1 MKTLR
6 LLLPIFLFFTFVNTL
21 HADVKLG
28 IIDANKIG
36 EESIAF
42 KNVIGKIKSKMEE
55 LDKNAMKI
63 QKEFARRYQALE
75 KQKNVLSADEY
86 NKKSNVLNTEAMKE
100 DKILYG
106 QRTNLEKAYKKAN
119 AALSEKV
126 KEIIEKISQKK
137 GITIVFDKSST
148 IYSNTSIDV
157 TEEVLS
163 EVNKQLKS
171 IDVNLS

>member
-6 LLLPIFLFFTFVNTL
+6 LLLPIFLLFTFVNTL

-126 KEIIEKISQKK
+126 SQKK